1 MATPLSINQP
11 THGDKGVGTAYTSKH
26 ALFPRAL
33 VLFLERG
40 RHPPLTSRT
49 KLKSAKFNANL
60 MLVPQGKLKT
70 KQNAGG
76 YPANPRKY
84 CDLDGARTSANPL
97 FGALLNANGRLEAAK
112 PRA

>member
-1 MATPLSINQP
+1 MATPLSINQL

-70 KQNAGG
+70 KRRGG
-76 YPANPRKY
+76 DGIQRIRENSATLIAPGPALIR
-84 CDLDGARTSANPL
+84 
-97 FGALLNANGRLEAAK
+97 ALA
-112 PRA
+112 PC

>member
-84 CDLDGARTSANPL
+84 CDLDGARTSANPR
-97 FGALLNANGRLEAAK
+97 FGALLNANGRLEAAT

>member
-1 MATPLSINQP
+1 
-11 THGDKGVGTAYTSKH
+11 
-26 ALFPRAL
+26 
-33 VLFLERG
+33 
-40 RHPPLTSRT
+40 
-49 KLKSAKFNANL
+49 

-76 YPANPRKY
+76 YPPNPRKY
-84 CDLDGARTSANPL
+84 CDLDGTRTSANPL